1 MHKSFAQKSHLRFP
15 CLWRHWI
22 FMEQGNVPKACL
34 PKIPKASRQTLSC
47 QGRLPE
53 DSSRIRVQQ
62 LDPVRR
68 SRESHRRMRVPWW
81 EKTFQDEKG
90 HTKTSTQREP
100 QASADGEGTAGQ
112 TLQSKRRKTAQETE
126 DEAAVEATDMS
137 MRERYGQICS

>member
-100 QASADGEGTAGQ
+100 QASADGG
-112 TLQSKRRKTAQETE
+112 LQGRLSRVKGGRLHKRLRMKQLWKPL
-126 DEAAVEATDMS
+126 
-137 MRERYGQICS
+137 ICL